1 MGRVYYRSYDAEV
14 TSDVFISDPGGE
26 PRTYAIA
33 EIGRVAVKTVPRG
46 WWEVWRRKETY
57 LLEAEFRGGTVTLYR
72 SEEPRVFNM
81 VSRALRRALEERPGR
96 HWA

>member
-1 MGRVYYRSYDAEV
+1 MGTVYYRSYDAEI
-14 TSDVFISDPGGE
+14 TSELFIRDPAGE
-26 PRTYAIA
+26 PTSYAIA
-33 EIGRVAVKTVPRG
+33 EIGNVAMRTVPRR
-46 WWEVWRRKETY
+46 WWEVWRRGETY
-57 LLEAEFRGGTVTLYR
+57 LLEAEFRGGTVTLFE